1 MSIGNLN
8 GIHFLRRGALV
19 MAALVLAGC
28 SGGTT
33 AAPTTAPPAAA
44 PTPAAAAA
52 APSAAPAAKPSAA
65 PAASPSSAPAAAP
78 SAAPAAAPSVAAVP
92 KPSAAPA
99 AAAAPAIAPSA
110 ATGTPLIMS
119 ELFPMSGR
127 EAFVGDW
134 LNHGAKVGVYDV
146 NQYGGVMGHP
156 IQETLADTGGDPV
169 DAVTAQRQLS
179 TQNPTFQVGPSSLEI
194 QGVIKNFDPAKLV
207 DFMEGGTSQVDKMQF
222 KYVFR
227 TTPSDSTLTAAMAY
241 FAVQKGWKKA
251 VMLFETTSD
260 ATDELNHTTAYFTA
274 NGGTILDSEQLALH
288 QTSYRS
294 EITKAFAN
302 GDPDVVFVKSDPQT
316 GATLFANMKELGH
329 LNVPIVSDD
338 TGDTVEYA
346 QAMGVADASKY
357 LYGVAGAPATG
368 EAWAHY
374 VQGYQAVWQSDKPVQ
389 LSQNT
394 YDAVVIAALA
404 MTEAKTMDG
413 SVWVDHIT
421 TVSNPPGTQC
431 FTYPS
436 CVALLQAGQKINY
449 DGASGPQDFDQYHNT
464 FGDWDIVQWNADAT
478 ATSVVMHV
486 GADAIAKVSAAA
498 P

>member
-1 MSIGNLN
+1 MRIGNLN
-8 GIHFLRRGALV
+8 GIDILRRSALV
-19 MAALVLAGC
+19 ATALVLSAC
-28 SGGTT
+28 SGGTA
-33 AAPTTAPPAAA
+33 AAPTTAPAAA
-44 PTPAAAAA
+44 PPTT
-52 APSAAPAAKPSAA
+52 APSAAPAAKPSPS
-65 PAASPSSAPAAAP
+65 PAAAPSSAPAAAP
-78 SAAPAAAPSVAAVP
+78 SAAPAAAPSAAPAVA
-92 KPSAAPA
+92 KPSAVA
-99 AAAAPAIAPSA
+99 AAAPSA
-110 ATGTPLIMS
+110 ATGTPIVMS

-146 NQYGGVMGHP
+146 NQNGGVMGHP
-156 IQETLADTGGDPV
+156 IQEALADTGGDPV

-207 DFMEGGTSQVDKMQF
+207 DFMEGGTSQVDHMQF

-260 ATDELNHTTAYFTA
+260 ATDELNHTTAYFTG
-274 NGGTILDSEQLALH
+274 NGGTVLDSEQLALH
-288 QTSYRS
+288 QSSYRS

-346 QAMGVADASKY
+346 QAMGTEDAAKY
-357 LYGVAGAPATG
+357 MYGVAGAPATG
-368 EAWAHY
+368 AAWEHY
-374 VQGYQAVWQSDKPVQ
+374 VQGYQAVWNSDKPVQ

-394 YDAVVIAALA
+394 YDAVIIGALA
-404 MTEAKTMDG
+404 MTEAKTLDG
-413 SVWVDHIT
+413 SVWVDHVIT
-421 TVSNPPGTQC
+421 V
-431 FTYPS
+431 
-436 CVALLQAGQKINY
+436 K
-449 DGASGPQDFDQYHNT
+449 
-464 FGDWDIVQWNADAT
+464 
-478 ATSVVMHV
+478 
-486 GADAIAKVSAAA
+486 
-498 P
+498 